1 MGEGGDEEVIEVE
14 EVAGEEEKWAAEVV
28 ATGAGDLFSTNKQ
41 EVTEA
46 EELSAVSIVGLDTSK
61 EEGLDTMIVGIKEA
75 LVKSGMEDS
84 AKEVGDS
91 AKEVEDSAK

>member
-28 ATGAGDLFSTNKQ
+28 ATGAVDLFLTKKQ
-41 EVTEA
+41 EVREA

-61 EEGLDTMIVGIKEA
+61 DTMIVGIKEA
-75 LVKSGMEDS
+75 LVKAGTEDS
-84 AKEVGDS
+84 AKELGDS
-91 AKEVEDSAK
+91 AKEVADSAK